1 MQDRISPPIKK
12 IAIRP
17 EADML
22 ACPIRRAEAQE
33 EIMRFSHVIYL
44 SLIASYT
51 PAQSTALAQE
61 IRISHQWAEHTD
73 ARDRAA
79 RIFAQEAE
87 ARTQGLKF
95 RIYPNSSLNIK
106 PDDLLDALQ
115 NDKLEMAVYPLVYG
129 VPKVPEF
136 SLAGLPGIVPNLAA
150 SHVLKSSGIYAML
163 QSIAEENGI
172 RLLALLWNPGG
183 FLAKSREISEPKSV
197 EGLRM
202 RVSDPL
208 FGLMLKHAGASVT
221 TIPSNQIYAGMQS
234 GSLDA
239 VVTTYETILSLK
251 IYEQAKFATV
261 GSPSLFMG
269 FSPLV
274 MSQATWKR
282 LTPEQQTAVQEAAAI
297 SDSYY
302 EGAQRDLER
311 RMVATLRNAGVS
323 VRRMTTED
331 YFAWLQLAQQTAW
344 LEYTKIN
351 PRAKELLVTLVRTL
365 LESVDDAK

>member
-1 MQDRISPPIKK
+1 MRTIPAIIEHNASFQQGAPVSAVDLLSGYEPATEVPTILANCGQQRDVLRPLRGLAMQDRISPPIKK

-33 EIMRFSHVIYL
+33 GIMRFSHVIYL

-87 ARTQGLKF
+87 ARAQGLKF

-150 SHVLKSSGIYAML
+150 SH
-163 QSIAEENGI
+163 
-172 RLLALLWNPGG
+172 
-183 FLAKSREISEPKSV
+183 
-197 EGLRM
+197 
-202 RVSDPL
+202 
-208 FGLMLKHAGASVT
+208 
-221 TIPSNQIYAGMQS
+221 
-234 GSLDA
+234 
-239 VVTTYETILSLK
+239 
-251 IYEQAKFATV
+251 
-261 GSPSLFMG
+261 
-269 FSPLV
+269 
-274 MSQATWKR
+274 
-282 LTPEQQTAVQEAAAI
+282 
-297 SDSYY
+297 
-302 EGAQRDLER
+302 
-311 RMVATLRNAGVS
+311 
-323 VRRMTTED
+323 
-331 YFAWLQLAQQTAW
+331 
-344 LEYTKIN
+344 
-351 PRAKELLVTLVRTL
+351 
-365 LESVDDAK
+365 

>member
-1 MQDRISPPIKK
+1 
-12 IAIRP
+12 
-17 EADML
+17 
-22 ACPIRRAEAQE
+22 
-33 EIMRFSHVIYL
+33 MRFSHVICL
-44 SLIASYT
+44 ILLTVHMSL
-51 PAQSTALAQE
+51 QSTALAQE
-61 IRISHQWAEHTD
+61 IRISHQWAENTD

-79 RIFAQEAE
+79 QIFAQEAE
-87 ARTQGLKF
+87 MRAQGLKF

-106 PDDLLDALQ
+106 PRDLLDALQ
-115 NDKLEMAVYPLVYG
+115 NDKLEMAVYPLVYA

-136 SLAGLPGIVPNLAA
+136 SLAGLPGLVPDFAA
-150 SHVLKSSGIYAML
+150 AQALKNSKIHDML
-163 QSIAEENGI
+163 QSLAAENGI

-197 EGLRM
+197 AGLRM

-208 FGLMLKHAGASVT
+208 FGLMLKRAGASVT
-221 TIPSNQIYAGMQS
+221 TMPSNEIYTALQA

-274 MSQATWKR
+274 MSLATWKR
-282 LTPEQQTAVQEAAAI
+282 LTPEQQAAVEAAAAI
-297 SDSYY
+297 ADSYY
-302 EGAQRDLER
+302 ESAQRDIER
-311 RMVATLRNAGVS
+311 RMAATLRKAGVT
-323 VRRMTTED
+323 VRRMTKDD
-331 YFAWLQLAQQTAW
+331 YSTWLQLAQETAW

-351 PRAKELLVTLVRTL
+351 PRARELLVTLVRTF
-365 LESVDDAK
+365 LESADDAK